1 MSVGFDGGSIGAFL
15 ASRACPLDFRCLA
28 CEAEASQA
36 RATKPT
42 LLVETPPDSSPALSY
57 YEEQRGVRAPIS
69 EISEALLGGVHIGSS
84 PLGQGRT
91 EFKRIRIIPIN
102 LLKLFLCMLKE
113 ATNLFI
119 LNDQPI
125 KSSNKYFE

>member
-1 MSVGFDGGSIGAFL
+1 MHSRVSGRFAEHWVSVGFDGGSIGAFL
-15 ASRACPLDFRCLA
+15 ASRARPLDFRCLA

-91 EFKRIRIIPIN
+91 EFKRISIPQAE
-102 LLKLFLCMLKE
+102 FGE
-113 ATNLFI
+113 AANRV
-119 LNDQPI
+119 
-125 KSSNKYFE
+125 